1 MLKTQKMK
9 FTATT
14 IQKLETLLNEAGY
27 DVRYEKGNFNSGY
40 CLLESKKVVVVNRF
54 FDTEARGTV
63 LADIVCTLDFSEISL
78 TEKSADFH
86 QKLLKR
92 ATSDE

>member
-1 MLKTQKMK
+1 MK
-9 FTATT
+9 FTTTT
-14 IQKLETLLNEAGY
+14 IQKLETLLEEAGY

-40 CLLESKKVVVVNRF
+40 CLLENKKVVVVNRF
-54 FDTEARGTV
+54 FDTEARGAV

-86 QKLLKR
+86 QKVLKNQ
-92 ATSDE
+92 ATAES